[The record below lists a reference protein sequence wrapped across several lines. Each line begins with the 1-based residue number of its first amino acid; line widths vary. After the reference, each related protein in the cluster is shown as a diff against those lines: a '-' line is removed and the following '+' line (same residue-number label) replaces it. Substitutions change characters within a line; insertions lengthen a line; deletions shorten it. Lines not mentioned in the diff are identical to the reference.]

1 MVIRILFFVLMKISC
16 ILFFC
21 VSTSD
26 KLVLDDNHLSI
37 QRTGFSFLLIVSNS
51 YLSIVVN
58 KINKVICICLL
69 VSYFVFIVS
78 LQYLKFV
85 LSFKDNIILLYFV
98 TFIRCFKFP
107 NSVVVRFIV
116 TFTKFPIR
124 HLNPH
129 VYYYEKKMHKRRT
142 WKGKESLSHEYK
154 RSRRHTT
161 VIFLSIYVTYWK
173 PSPNLAPYHL
183 SFASVKSRRVS
194 AISYIQFQFS
204 KFMFYCYS
212 IFIFIVEFM
221 IHSCKTNSTKEIGEN
236 TKTRCQVCDANSFLV

>member
-1 MVIRILFFVLMKISC
+1 MYHELASL
-16 ILFFC
+16 
-21 VSTSD
+21 
-26 KLVLDDNHLSI
+26 N
-37 QRTGFSFLLIVSNS
+37 
-51 YLSIVVN
+51 
-58 KINKVICICLL
+58 
-69 VSYFVFIVS
+69 FVFIVS

-85 LSFKDNIILLYFV
+85 LSFKDSIILLYFA

-129 VYYYEKKMHKRRT
+129 VYYYVEKMQLKKN
-142 WKGKESLSHEYK
+142 WKTKESLSHEYK

-183 SFASVKSRRVS
+183 SLASVASRRDFCHIIYV
-194 AISYIQFQFS
+194 YFHS
-204 KFMFYCYS
+204 KYFFHHSKKYSFFMLFWS
-212 IFIFIVEFM
+212 
-221 IHSCKTNSTKEIGEN
+221 
-236 TKTRCQVCDANSFLV
+236 